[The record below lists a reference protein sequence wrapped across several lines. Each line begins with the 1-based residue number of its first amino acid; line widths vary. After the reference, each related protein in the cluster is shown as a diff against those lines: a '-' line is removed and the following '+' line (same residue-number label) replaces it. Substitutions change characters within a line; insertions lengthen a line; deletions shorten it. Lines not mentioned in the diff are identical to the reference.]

1 MRILYVTPYT
11 PNRIRVR
18 PYQVLRE
25 LVEQGH
31 AVTLGALWSSETE
44 REELE
49 DLRGLGMRVIAARLT
64 ARRSL
69 LNCIQALPTSQ
80 PVQASFC
87 WEPEL
92 ARLLDRAVADEP
104 FDVIQV
110 EHLRGARYGLRLK
123 GKTAAT
129 GRPCP
134 VGWDSVD
141 CITHLFGQ
149 AAEHSGSLRG
159 RLMTRFELGRTS
171 RFEPWL
177 LGEFDHTLTT
187 SPTDRAALLELA
199 AAAGVADAEQRL
211 SVVPNGVDL
220 GYFSPIDEERLPDTL
235 VLTGKMS
242 YHANVTAAQ
251 ELVREIMPLVWAQR
265 PDVGVWIVGKDPTR
279 EVWALAREAA
289 NGRVTVTGT
298 VPDMRLYLR
307 RASIAVAPVP
317 YGAGIQN
324 KVLEAMA
331 CGAAVVASRQAVA
344 ALQTTDGRDLL
355 VAGDSAEFARQV
367 LSLLEAPERR
377 HALGEA
383 GRRYVE
389 RRHAWPRIVGELMHL
404 YESLIQARLD
414 SSVRAVSVF
423 AL

>member
-1 MRILYVTPYT
+1 MHILYVTPYT

-25 LVEQGH
+25 LVGQGH
-31 AVTLGALWSSETE
+31 SVTLGALWTNEAE
-44 REELE
+44 REEL
-49 DLRGLGMRVIAARLT
+49 DGLRSLGTRVIAARLT

-69 LNCIQALPTSQ
+69 ANCIQALPTRQ

-87 WEPEL
+87 WQPDL
-92 ARLLDRAVADEP
+92 ARLLELAVTDDTL
-104 FDVIQV
+104 DVIHV
-110 EHLRGARYGLRLK
+110 EHLRGARYGLRLRER
-123 GKTAAT
+123 AAAA

-134 VGWDSVD
+134 VVWDSVD
-141 CITHLFGQ
+141 CITHLFRQ
-149 AAEHSGSLRG
+149 AAERSGSLRG

-177 LGEFDHTLTT
+177 LSEFDHTLVA
-187 SPTDRAALLELA
+187 SPTDRSALVELA
-199 AAAGVADAEQRL
+199 AAAGVTDAKARL

-220 GYFSPIDEERLPDTL
+220 EYFSPTGEERLPGTL

-251 ELVREIMPLVWAQR
+251 ELVRQIMPLVWAQR
-265 PDVGVWIVGKDPTR
+265 PDASVWIVGKDPTR
-279 EVWALAREAA
+279 EVWALANEAP

-331 CGAAVVASRQAVA
+331 CGAPVVTSRQAVS
-344 ALQTTDGRDLL
+344 ALQTTEGRDLL
-355 VAGDSAEFARQV
+355 VAGDSADFARQI

-377 HALGEA
+377 YALGMA

-389 RRHAWPRIVGELMHL
+389 QRHAWPQIVGNLVQL
-404 YESLIQARLD
+404 YGGLIQARL
-414 SSVRAVSVF
+414 SSPARAVPVF